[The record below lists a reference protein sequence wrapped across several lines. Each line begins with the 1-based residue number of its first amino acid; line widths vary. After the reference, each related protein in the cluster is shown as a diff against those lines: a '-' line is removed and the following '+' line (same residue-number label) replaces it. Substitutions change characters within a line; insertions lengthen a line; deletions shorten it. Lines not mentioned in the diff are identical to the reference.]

1 MSSVVMIVRDELG
14 QKPPEMALVQ
24 GYDVVQ

>member
-24 GYDVVQ
+24 GYDLVQ